1 MTQFSDETA
10 VMRRAIDL
18 ARQGFG
24 DVEPNPAVGAV
35 IVDDELNLLGEGYHQ
50 KFGGPHAEIHALEQ
64 AGEKACGAIL
74 FVTLEPCCHEGKT
87 PACSQAVIKAGLK
100 RVVVAIADPAAHVNG
115 GGIRELR
122 DAGIDVEVGLLQEDA
137 AILAAPFLKLWTNRM
152 PFVHAKWAMTLDGK
166 IASRAKHSQW
176 ISNEKSREKV
186 HELRGRMDAILVG
199 ATTARLDDPLLTAR
213 PPGPRTVTR
222 IVIDRDLDLPM
233 KSQLLKTASDV
244 PLLIATCASAIE
256 ERGRV
261 YSAMGA
267 ELLPLPFCQTKTQY
281 LDVAELLR
289 ELGRRQMTNVLIE
302 GGGSLLG
309 DFFDRK
315 LIDAVH
321 VFLAPKLLGGF
332 SAVTPVGGGGLEHV
346 PQVEQ
351 FVWYVSEL
359 LDGDVYSHGMLETD
373 WWRQCREGVGVKV

>member
-1 MTQFSDETA
+1 MPQFPDDNA
-10 VMRRAIDL
+10 VMRRAIEL
-18 ARQGFG
+18 ARQGLG
-24 DVEPNPAVGAV
+24 AVEPNPPVGAV
-35 IVDDELNLLGEGYHQ
+35 IVDDDLNLLGEGYHQ
-50 KFGGPHAEIHALEQ
+50 QFGGPHAEIHALEQ
-64 AGEKACGAIL
+64 AGDKARRATL

-87 PACSQAVIKAGLK
+87 PPCSRAVIDAGLK
-100 RVVVAIADPAAHVNG
+100 RVVVAIGDPSEHVNG

-122 DAGIDVEVGLLQEDA
+122 DAGIQVETGLLEQDA
-137 AILAAPFLKLWTNRM
+137 SLLAAPFIKLLTTGV

-166 IASRAKHSQW
+166 IASRARHSQW

-213 PPGPRTVTR
+213 PSGPRTATR

-233 KSQLLKTASDV
+233 NSQLLNTAQEV
-244 PLLIATCASAIE
+244 PLLIATCADAIE

-267 ELLPLPFCQTKTQY
+267 ELISIPFCDTRQQY
-281 LDVAELLR
+281 LAVEELLKI
-289 ELGRRQMTNVLIE
+289 LGQRQFTNVLIE

-309 DFFDRK
+309 DFFDRR

-332 SAVTPVGGGGLEHV
+332 SAVTPVGGGGLEQV
-346 PQVEQ
+346 PQIDQ
-351 FVWYVSEL
+351 FVTYHSQQ
-359 LDGDVYSHGMLETD
+359 LDDDVYCHGMLEAD
-373 WWRQCREGVGVKV
+373 WWREYREGDWD